1 MNFKIL
7 SFIRKLSIVFC
18 LLVSACASH
27 DDKLHYDLVN
37 TVASGNFK
45 EAKEIV
51 FNENFY
57 KDENSKLLKL
67 AEQGGILYLNSDYN
81 EAALKL
87 YTAQNLSKNL
97 YTKSI
102 SATIKSI
109 FNDREQIYYGMDFEN
124 SYLRFYHALSN
135 YHLFL
140 QSDKQDFKY
149 LNIAK
154 NATKEWYSLLQS
166 FENSKYNKFGY
177 KYDVL
182 QGIFAGF
189 LHEQENDVEDKNI
202 ALSLY
207 KKVKDELN
215 YNYNIYPSFNKN
227 SALLV
232 NNYKKLSKLSDT
244 EIKKLYIA
252 ATFYKKHLENFIDNK
267 IKNLSSGVKDNSFF
281 IIKEGLI
288 ATKTAKKYNFKLKFD
303 DVIRLSYINDIFF
316 DKPDVNK
323 RLFFI
328 FFLTNFMDDFEYEL
342 PYIETKTTKKLQ
354 LELVDTNRKIHQI
367 PLIFTSPLSE
377 FATQEINSKIEAEKT
392 KLIAS
397 LVTKYITAGL
407 SAYTIYTATIE
418 NSKNDFVSNA
428 LALTLAISTFK
439 GAKKIIDKSNKVDT
453 RSWKTLPNS
462 IFIASENLK
471 TGNYKMN
478 IYEIKNNQKLLLK
491 SQDITITSNHN
502 LIDINIQ

>member
-1 MNFKIL
+1 MCLKFL
-7 SFIRKLSIVFC
+7 PFIKKLSIISC
-18 LLVSACASH
+18 LLFAACASH
-27 DDKLHYDLVN
+27 DNKLHYDLVN
-37 TVASGNFK
+37 AVAKNNVK
-45 EAKEIV
+45 EAKEIA

-109 FNDREQIYYGMDFEN
+109 FNNREQIYYGMDFEN
-124 SYLRFYHALSN
+124 SYLRFYYAISN

-166 FENSKYNKFGY
+166 FENSKYNQMGY
-177 KYDVL
+177 KYDIL

-189 LHEQENDVEDKNI
+189 LHEQENDVENKNI

-207 KKVKDELN
+207 RKVKNELN

-227 SALLV
+227 SKLLV
-232 NNYKKLSKLSDT
+232 NNYKKLSKLDNS
-244 EIKKLYIA
+244 EINKLYIA
-252 ATFYKKHLENFIDNK
+252 PTFYKKQLENFIDNK
-267 IKNLSSGVKDNSFF
+267 IKNLSSGKKDNCFF
-281 IIKEGLI
+281 IVKEGLI
-288 ATKTAKKYNFKLKFD
+288 ASKTTKKYNFKLKFD

-323 RLFFI
+323 RLFFL
-328 FFLTNFMDDFEYEL
+328 FFLTNFMDSFEYEL
-342 PYIETKTTKKLQ
+342 PYIETKITKKLL
-354 LELVDTNRKIHQI
+354 LELIDTNGKIYEI
-367 PLIFTSPLSE
+367 PVMLVSPLSD
-377 FATQEINSKIEAEKT
+377 FAYQEISSKIEAEKT

-407 SAYTIYTATIE
+407 SAYTVYTATIE
-418 NSKNDFVSNA
+418 NSKNDFISNA

-439 GAKKIIDKSNKVDT
+439 GAKKIIDNSNKPDL
-453 RSWKTLPNS
+453 RNWKTLPNS
-462 IFIASENLK
+462 IFVASQNLK

-478 IYEIKNNQKLLLK
+478 VYEIDNNKQTLLK
-491 SQDITITSNHN
+491 SHNITITSKHN
-502 LIDINIQ
+502 LIDINI